1 MKLRIPATLVCTAFI
16 YGCGGDSG
24 PAPCETVVDANITE
38 VTTWG
43 AECDTILVGET
54 IRVEAALDV
63 RPGTTVRLAQGA
75 SIQVTTGSLD
85 SAGTEEAPIVFEG
98 QTAEP
103 GFWGGIAFGSVSPD
117 NKLTHT
123 TLTDFCTSSFQF
135 NDWGITVQGDT
146 TSPGSLVMTNVNV
159 QNCAG
164 IGLSI
169 TAGGT
174 IAGSTN
180 VSFSDVDD
188 FPVAVPFQQAQEIDP
203 SFVMAGNT
211 KAAVHVT
218 RGRLETTASW
228 QALDVPY
235 QVAPSGGVEEGGALT
250 LEAGVEVQF
259 EQDATLHTRD
269 GSISVLGTAD
279 APVMLMGVEDIAGY
293 WGGLAFQSL
302 STSNVVQNAV
312 IANAGGK
319 NFQNNEFAVV
329 VTGQTTTRGSL
340 DISDTVISKSG
351 GGGIVVFAGG
361 QLTQAGLSFDGLTGD
376 EVDDRNEE

>member
-1 MKLRIPATLVCTAFI
+1 M
-16 YGCGGDSG
+16 
-24 PAPCETVVDANITE
+24 
-38 VTTWG
+38 
-43 AECDTILVGET
+43 
-54 IRVEAALDV
+54 
-63 RPGTTVRLAQGA
+63 
-75 SIQVTTGSLD
+75 
-85 SAGTEEAPIVFEG
+85 
-98 QTAEP
+98 
-103 GFWGGIAFGSVSPD
+103 
-117 NKLTHT
+117 
-123 TLTDFCTSSFQF
+123 
-135 NDWGITVQGDT
+135 
-146 TSPGSLVMTNVNV
+146 
-159 QNCAG
+159 
-164 IGLSI
+164 
-169 TAGGT
+169 
-174 IAGSTN
+174 
-180 VSFSDVDD
+180 DD

-351 GGGIVVFAGG
+351 GGGIVVYAGG